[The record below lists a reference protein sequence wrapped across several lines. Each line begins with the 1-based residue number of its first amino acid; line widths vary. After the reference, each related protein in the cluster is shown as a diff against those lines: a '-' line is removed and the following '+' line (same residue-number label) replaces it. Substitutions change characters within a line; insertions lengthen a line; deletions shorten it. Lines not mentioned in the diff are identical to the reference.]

1 MSFCLCMDMDG
12 FRVKDKFIVRE
23 IGWYAPLP
31 DGGEDYG
38 VQYFTHDYTWDQLD
52 QKDQKTVAYVKR
64 HVTGLTFRPSP
75 LEYKLSNNNVL
86 PQEEVPSF
94 VHRLWHHYK
103 TPECNTVAYKGGTLE
118 FILLTLL
125 VIPNMDL
132 EQYGCPTYNKLKPY
146 FPNAPQCQCHV
157 SIELHCAMAECF
169 VFSKWFLN
177 KKQQC

>member
-1 MSFCLCMDMDG
+1 MAFCLCMDMDG
-12 FRVKDKFIVRE
+12 FRVKGKFIIRE

-38 VQYFTHDYTWDQLD
+38 IQYFTHDYTWDQLD
-52 QKDQKTVAYVKR
+52 KKDQKTVAYVKR

-75 LEYKLSNNNVL
+75 REYTLSNNNVL
-86 PQEEVPSF
+86 PQDQVPSF
-94 VHRLWHHYK
+94 VHNLWKHYK

-132 EQYGCPTYNKLKPY
+132 EQQGCPTYKKLKPY
-146 FPNAPQCQCHV
+146 FSHVPHCQCHI
-157 SIELHCAMAECF
+157 SNELHCAMAECY
-169 VFSKWFLN
+169 VFSKWYFLN
-177 KKQQC
+177 KS